1 MSKNKKLDEQNEKN
15 VSKQKNA
22 KLYSMRANEYLKN
35 SKVAEAI
42 AEYNTAI
49 NLDPKNPEYYFQRA
63 ISLLSAGELEK
74 GFKDFSTLKEI
85 DPNGE
90 FSKKIDRFYQ
100 AIDIKHVEDLT
111 NKIRQDTAN
120 ASLYQERGECYQRLK
135 KFDKAILDFQK
146 AIDLNTD
153 YKDIYFDLGDCY
165 FGMGDYEQAYKNYEL
180 AFAKGEYSEIDD
192 EFAIKFEQ
200 IADNYRENRYYDKA
214 FDVLNKIRD
223 YNHSYFLINDVHITM
238 LDIQLEKESKQKE
251 KEIIELTIK
260 YEREKAQV
268 KIEERNRI
276 IRDQAHNIK
285 NILRSVINPLEI
297 LQRKTKSPQID
308 EALKGT
314 SIIREM
320 VNAISLSFSG
330 LPSDFIYD
338 AHNNDKGINLQE
350 MIILSLEASVSSIL
364 KDAQYYQSFWEK
376 YFPVDKPYN
385 EALKN
390 FSELQE
396 IPQATRFDSFKK
408 FVKKYFFSLMIEFG
422 QSENFIVGNK
432 KGSNIKILSLFNELI
447 FNAVKYAAFVNK
459 KDRFVKI
466 SFSNKKEF
474 INFKIENS
482 CPKKLEVK
490 TSGTGNL
497 IIDNMLEIMG
507 GKLLKHEIINNNF
520 ITEIEFPNY
529 WKGEI

>member
-90 FSKKIDRFYQ
+90 FSKKNDRFYQ
-100 AIDIKHVEDLT
+100 AIDIKNVEDLT

-251 KEIIELTIK
+251 KEIDASLVKLNNDIYQNEKGLGENDTIK
-260 YEREKAQV
+260 
-268 KIEERNRI
+268 
-276 IRDQAHNIK
+276 D
-285 NILRSVINPLEI
+285 
-297 LQRKTKSPQID
+297 
-308 EALKGT
+308 
-314 SIIREM
+314 
-320 VNAISLSFSG
+320 
-330 LPSDFIYD
+330 
-338 AHNNDKGINLQE
+338 
-350 MIILSLEASVSSIL
+350 
-364 KDAQYYQSFWEK
+364 
-376 YFPVDKPYN
+376 
-385 EALKN
+385 
-390 FSELQE
+390 
-396 IPQATRFDSFKK
+396 
-408 FVKKYFFSLMIEFG
+408 
-422 QSENFIVGNK
+422 
-432 KGSNIKILSLFNELI
+432 
-447 FNAVKYAAFVNK
+447 
-459 KDRFVKI
+459 
-466 SFSNKKEF
+466 
-474 INFKIENS
+474 
-482 CPKKLEVK
+482 
-490 TSGTGNL
+490 
-497 IIDNMLEIMG
+497 
-507 GKLLKHEIINNNF
+507 
-520 ITEIEFPNY
+520 
-529 WKGEI
+529 